1 MKLLDLF
8 RMIFDNLNRRK
19 SRVALTAVGVV
30 IGTASVVLLVSF
42 ANGMQQNTASQIGSM
57 GDLTTIYVY
66 PGMPMEVSARSGGG
80 GGGVGAP
87 LEKPLN
93 GEAVEKIGA
102 LPGVGQIIPRVDL
115 MAGASIKFGKL
126 ETWASVVGLPIQ
138 DAGTLGYTARE
149 GTTQLERGAAILG
162 GWAVKNFSDPSLRP
176 GQEPP
181 PPPDLVGQQV
191 RVVVFKYTED
201 GQEIRKTYTF
211 RIAGVLTEARTEAD
225 SWLLVRM
232 DDLIPMNEWAT
243 GQRANYKR
251 NGYNQLIVKASSV
264 DTVVDLTKQITEMG
278 YMAWT
283 PQATVQGMNSLFT
296 IIQVIFGGIGA
307 ISLLVAAIGIAN
319 TMTMAIL
326 ERTRE
331 IGLMKA
337 IGASNRDVLN
347 IFLGEAAGIG
357 LAGGL
362 GGTLLGWGGGKM
374 LNLVLVQIL
383 TSQAAESGG
392 LPPTVAVYTPVWLP
406 LFAVFFAAAIGLLS
420 GLYPALR
427 AATLEPVTAL
437 KYE

>member
-1 MKLLDLF
+1 MKLLDLL
-8 RMIFDNLNRRK
+8 RMILDNLNRRK

-30 IGTASVVLLVSF
+30 IGTASVVLLISF
-42 ANGMQQNTASQIGSM
+42 ANGMQQNTANQIGNM
-57 GDLTTIYVY
+57 GDLTTIFVY
-66 PGMPMEVSARSGGG
+66 PGAPMEVGARSGGG
-80 GGGVGAP
+80 GMGAP

-93 GEAVEKIGA
+93 NEAIEQIST
-102 LPGVGQIIPRVDL
+102 LPGVSQIIPRVDL
-115 MAGASIKFGKL
+115 MGGSMIKFGKL
-126 ETWASVVGLPIQ
+126 EAWASVVGLPIQ
-138 DAGTLGYTARE
+138 DASVLGYTAKE
-149 GTTQLERGAAILG
+149 GTTQLERGTAILG
-162 GWAVKNFSDPSLRP
+162 GWAVKNFYDPSMRP

-181 PPPDLVGQQV
+181 PPPDLAGQQV
-191 RVVVFKYTED
+191 RVVIFKYSED
-201 GQEIRKTYTF
+201 GQEIRKTYSF
-211 RIAGVLTEARTEAD
+211 RIVGVLAETQAEAD

-251 NGYNQLIVKASSV
+251 NGYHQLIVKADGV
-264 DTVVDLTKQITEMG
+264 DTVVELTKQITEMG

-283 PQATVQGMNSLFT
+283 PQGIVQGMNSLFT

-307 ISLLVAAIGIAN
+307 IALLVAAIGIAN

-337 IGASNRDVLN
+337 IGASNRDVLS

-357 LAGGL
+357 LVGGL
-362 GGTLLGWGGGKM
+362 GGVLFGWGGGKM
-374 LNLVLVQIL
+374 LNLVLLQTL
-383 TSQAAESGG
+383 TTQAAENGG
-392 LPPTVAVYTPVWLP
+392 LPPTVVVYTPAWLP
-406 LFAVFFAAAIGLLS
+406 FFAVLFAAAIGLLS

>member
-1 MKLLDLF
+1 MKLLDLL
-8 RMIFDNLNRRK
+8 RMIVDNLNRRK

-30 IGTASVVLLVSF
+30 IGTASVVLLISL
-42 ANGMQQNTASQIGSM
+42 ANGMQRNTASQIGNM

-66 PGMPMEVSARSGGG
+66 PGMPMEVSARAGGG
-80 GGGVGAP
+80 GMGAP
-87 LEKPLN
+87 LENPLN
-93 GEAVEKIGA
+93 SDAIEQISA
-102 LPGVGQIIPRVDL
+102 LPGIEQIIPRADL
-115 MAGASIKFGKL
+115 MAGSTIKFGKL
-126 ETWASVVGLPIQ
+126 ETWAAIVGLPIQ
-138 DAGTLGYTARE
+138 DAGILGYTAKE

-162 GWAVKNFSDPSLRP
+162 GWAAKNFYDPSLRP

-191 RVVVFKYTED
+191 RVVIFKYSED

-211 RIAGVLTEARTEAD
+211 RIAGVLTEARAEAD
-225 SWLLVRM
+225 NWLLVRM
-232 DDLIPMNEWAT
+232 DDLVPMNEWAT

-264 DTVVDLTKQITEMG
+264 ETVVDLTKQITEMG

-283 PQATVQGMNSLFT
+283 PQDVVQGMNSLFT

-307 ISLLVAAIGIAN
+307 IALLVAAIGIAN

-337 IGASNRDVLN
+337 IGASNRDVLS

-357 LAGGL
+357 LVGGL
-362 GGTLLGWGGGKM
+362 GGVLLGWGGGKM
-374 LNLVLVQIL
+374 LNLVLLRTL
-383 TSQAAESGG
+383 TTQAAESGG

-406 LFAVFFAAAIGLLS
+406 IFAVLFAAVIGLLS

-427 AATLEPVTAL
+427 AATLEPVMAL